1 MEVMMVEALVR
12 PPSFFLFTA
21 PLLKLTLAYFS
32 VLGEVSWDATLGGDD
47 DKTYAAMGVAKTI
60 RTIISAIDSSPEIL
74 AQVQEVIILITI
86 SFTPKNKIFDSFD
99 NMYDLVDSL
108 TFKLR
113 AISPN
118 LWPPDAA
125 DFLEGMLPSL
135 DNFVSYGSAVVK
147 TRPEYQRMLL
157 DIYQTSIMSEQLGD
171 NASSINDLLQLIIV
185 AALSQLDKAETTAL
199 RLANLEVLV
208 NAVLYNPAAALHIMK
223 TTRAGFARKFSD
235 SWFAAINDHNKMPR
249 AHDKKLSIMARSR
262 SRWRPARLFHSIAS
276 KCCSAPSRALRGRLF
291 CVDKRPHLIA

>member
-1 MEVMMVEALVR
+1 
-12 PPSFFLFTA
+12 
-21 PLLKLTLAYFS
+21 
-32 VLGEVSWDATLGGDD
+32 
-47 DKTYAAMGVAKTI
+47 
-60 RTIISAIDSSPEIL
+60 
-74 AQVQEVIILITI
+74 
-86 SFTPKNKIFDSFD
+86 
-99 NMYDLVDSL
+99 
-108 TFKLR
+108 
-113 AISPN
+113 
-118 LWPPDAA
+118 
-125 DFLEGMLPSL
+125 MLPSL

-171 NASSINDLLQLIIV
+171 NASSMGASFSSTCAAASTMCVSPPLHHLCLSDRLSLQLLQLIIV

-208 NAVLYNPAAALHIMK
+208 NTVLYNPAAALHIMK

-262 SRWRPARLFHSIAS
+262 SRWRPVR
-276 KCCSAPSRALRGRLF
+276 CRRG
-291 CVDKRPHLIA
+291 